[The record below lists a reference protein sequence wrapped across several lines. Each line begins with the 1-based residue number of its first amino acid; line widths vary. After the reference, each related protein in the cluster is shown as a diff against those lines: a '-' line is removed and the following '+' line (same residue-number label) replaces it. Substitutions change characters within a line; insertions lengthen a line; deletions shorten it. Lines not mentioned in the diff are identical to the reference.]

1 MGKTIHF
8 QAEDGLTYS
17 YQWPKDLSFLGG
29 DIVAKQKERDI
40 KIIDRKAPRVAIQ
53 ITEIAVDAKKKTRR
67 RQSVAHLT
75 VTNLSGDE
83 ARKLIIKAIE
93 KAGGR

>member
-1 MGKTIHF
+1 M
-8 QAEDGLTYS
+8 
-17 YQWPKDLSFLGG
+17 
-29 DIVAKQKERDI
+29 AKQTERDI

-75 VTNLSGDE
+75 VTNLSGEE
-83 ARKLIIKAIE
+83 ARKIIIKAIE
-93 KAGGR
+93 KAAVDRKSG

>member
-1 MGKTIHF
+1 M
-8 QAEDGLTYS
+8 
-17 YQWPKDLSFLGG
+17 
-29 DIVAKQKERDI
+29 AKQKERDI

-67 RQSVAHLT
+67 RQSVAHWT

-83 ARKLIIKAIE
+83 ARRLIIKAIE

>member
-1 MGKTIHF
+1 M
-8 QAEDGLTYS
+8 
-17 YQWPKDLSFLGG
+17 
-29 DIVAKQKERDI
+29 AKQKERDI

-53 ITEIAVDAKKKTRR
+53 ITEFAVDAKKKVRR
-67 RQSVAHLT
+67 RQSVAHVT

>member
-1 MGKTIHF
+1 MPCF
-8 QAEDGLTYS
+8 VE
-17 YQWPKDLSFLGG
+17 G

-75 VTNLSGDE
+75 VTNLSGEE
-83 ARKLIIKAIE
+83 ARKIIIKAIE